1 MKNFFGAFHHEYRNE
16 EIELYIEGGAVS
28 ANKEYSSVVSEGIQS
43 RFVRIIAENVN
54 TWVHSKTKVL
64 IEVALVTRDFG
75 ASERYNQSEMKVLE
89 MVQNEN
95 SLFEEVFRSVAFHPD
110 TVLFRNQDVNTS
122 RDPNISVLFNLQRV
136 DMKSL
141 RAYTSVSLGDHY
153 LMQEV
158 SDVLEPNHAYVEMTE
173 MKRSIAHH
181 LELFTQ
187 NSPPIFKEV

>member
-1 MKNFFGAFHHEYRNE
+1 M
-16 EIELYIEGGAVS
+16 
-28 ANKEYSSVVSEGIQS
+28 
-43 RFVRIIAENVN
+43 
-54 TWVHSKTKVL
+54 HSKTKVL